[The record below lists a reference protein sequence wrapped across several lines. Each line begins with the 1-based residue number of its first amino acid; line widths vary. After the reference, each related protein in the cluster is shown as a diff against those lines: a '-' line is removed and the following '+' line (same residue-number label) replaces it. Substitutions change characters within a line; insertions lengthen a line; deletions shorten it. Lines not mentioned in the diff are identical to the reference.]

1 MPLSK
6 EHKAKTRET
15 ILAAASQMFRE
26 HGFDG
31 VSIEDI
37 MAKAGLTRG
46 GFYAHFASKADL
58 FANVLD
64 QEPAF
69 TRMLRERQ
77 APETADARTT
87 KAAAKDAALDV
98 LATYLDPDNIAYV
111 TSTCPMVSLAH
122 DVEKGGAPARQ
133 ALTNVTTQLAS
144 LLKRGMSEADDP
156 ARTDQ
161 CDSRALAVLAL
172 CVGGVTVAR
181 TAADPVLAQKML
193 QACEAEA
200 RRLMAP

>member
-6 EHKAKTRET
+6 EHKAKTRAS
-15 ILAAASQMFRE
+15 ILAAASQMFRD

-31 VSIEDI
+31 VGIEQI

-87 KAAAKDAALDV
+87 KDAAQNAALDV
-98 LATYLDPDNIAYV
+98 LSTYLDPDNIAYV
-111 TSTCPMVSLAH
+111 TSTCPMVSLAR
-122 DVEKGGAPARQ
+122 DVDRGGAAARN
-133 ALTNVTTQLAS
+133 ALTNVTVQLTS
-144 LLKRGMSEADDP
+144 LLTAGMSETKP
-156 ARTDQ
+156 DQ

-193 QACEAEA
+193 QACETEA
-200 RRLMAP
+200 RRLLMAQ